1 MDLLTVVDSMSMEMY
16 LRLKAAAET
25 GKWPEGTSVDQAQRD
40 SALQL
45 SMAYQARHL
54 DSKDILT
61 IGSDGEI
68 VNKTKAELRRQFKD
82 DAVKNTVDETN
93 NTNENNIA
101 RFTDL

>member
-1 MDLLTVVDSMSMEMY
+1 MDLLAVVDSMSMEMY
-16 LRLKAAAET
+16 LRLKTAAET
-25 GKWPEGTSVDQAQRD
+25 GKWPEGTPVEQAQRD

-54 DSKDILT
+54 DSQDILT
-61 IGSDGEI
+61 VGSNGEI

-82 DAVKNTVDETN
+82 DAAKNTIDETN
-93 NTNENNIA
+93 NTHENNIA

>member
-16 LRLKAAAET
+16 LRLKTAAET
-25 GKWPEGTSVDQAQRD
+25 GKWPEGTSVNQAQRD

-45 SMAYQARHL
+45 SMAYQAIHL

-68 VNKTKAELRRQFKD
+68 VNKTKTELRRQFKD
-82 DAVKNTVDETN
+82 DAVKNTVDEAN

-101 RFTDL
+101 RFIDL

>member
-16 LRLKAAAET
+16 LRLKTAAET
-25 GKWPEGTSVDQAQRD
+25 GKWPEGTPVDQAQCD

-54 DSKDILT
+54 NSQDILT
-61 IGSDGEI
+61 IGSNGHI
-68 VNKTKAELRRQFKD
+68 VNKTKAELRRQLKND
-82 DAVKNTVDETN
+82 VVNNSIDATN
-93 NTNENNIA
+93 NTHQNNIA